1 MSAKTCSEAL
11 FRPKCPQLPALRARS
26 GHPGQIIRPKNVSRK
41 WSLGESGRSFS
52 SHSNALPCQWSAIR
66 TAVRSLHAGFA
77 TRSKCPLSLQLTE
90 WFGHLGRDADRN
102 RPAAALR
109 PPRPRQPTSDPPTI
123 PAPTTHQRP
132 SHHPPGAATAPGHC
146 EEDRRSPQSW
156 GYWPWRPRTWR
167 VVVTSRA
174 IWSTN
179 AWDDSKRA

>member
-26 GHPGQIIRPKNVSRK
+26 GHLGQII
-41 WSLGESGRSFS
+41 
-52 SHSNALPCQWSAIR
+52 
-66 TAVRSLHAGFA
+66 
-77 TRSKCPLSLQLTE
+77 RSKCPLSLQLTE

-179 AWDDSKRA
+179 AWDDSKRAWGRRWATNSTFAGSP